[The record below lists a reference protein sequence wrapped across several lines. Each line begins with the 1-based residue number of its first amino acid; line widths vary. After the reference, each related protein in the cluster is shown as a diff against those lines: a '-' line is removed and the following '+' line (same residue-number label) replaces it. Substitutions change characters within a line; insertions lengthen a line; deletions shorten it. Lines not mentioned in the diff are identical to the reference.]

1 MSTLRVDN
9 IKSRTSST
17 VTIPNANNL
26 AITGGLN
33 ISGVT
38 TYSAGAKLDL
48 SGTDINSG
56 TRGDIL
62 YYDSTGQIAK
72 LSIGTVG
79 QVLQSD
85 GTDVT
90 WGTIGGA
97 TNIFYVTTNGTDA
110 SGRGGSIDTAFRSI
124 KYACSNIGTPTATS
138 PAVIF
143 VKGGLYEEVQ
153 LPIIIPAFTT
163 IVGDSLRATIVKPGS
178 GLDSSGS
185 VLNLSLIHI

>member
-26 AITGGLN
+26 AVTGGLN
-33 ISGVT
+33 ITGVS
-38 TYSAGAKLDL
+38 TYAAVATLDL
-48 SGTDINSG
+48 AGTNINAG

-62 YYDSTGQIAK
+62 YYDSSGQIAK

-90 WGTIGGA
+90 WG
-97 TNIFYVTTNGTDA
+97 
-110 SGRGGSIDTAFRSI
+110 
-124 KYACSNIGTPTATS
+124 
-138 PAVIF
+138 
-143 VKGGLYEEVQ
+143 
-153 LPIIIPAFTT
+153 
-163 IVGDSLRATIVKPGS
+163 
-178 GLDSSGS
+178 
-185 VLNLSLIHI
+185 LSLIHI

>member
-26 AITGGLN
+26 AVTGGLN
-33 ISGVT
+33 ITGVS
-38 TYSAGAKLDL
+38 TYAAGATLDL
-48 SGTDINSG
+48 AGTNINAG

-62 YYDSTGQIAK
+62 YYDSSGQIAK
-72 LSIGTVG
+72 LNIGTVG

-97 TNIFYVTTNGTDA
+97 TNIFYVTTNGVDA
-110 SGRGGSIDTAFRSI
+110 SGRGGSIDTAFRTI
-124 KYACSNIGTPTATS
+124 KYACSNIGTPTATA

-143 VKGGLYEEVQ
+143 VKGGLY
-153 LPIIIPAFTT
+153 
-163 IVGDSLRATIVKPGS
+163 
-178 GLDSSGS
+178 
-185 VLNLSLIHI
+185 LSLIHI

>member
-17 VTIPNANNL
+17 VTIAESNSL
-26 AITGGLN
+26 AVSGGLN
-33 ISGVT
+33 ITGVS
-38 TYSAGAKLDL
+38 TYAAGSTLDL
-48 SGTDINSG
+48 SGTNINAG

-62 YYDSTGQIAK
+62 YYDSSGQIAK
-72 LSIGTVG
+72 LNIGTVG
-79 QVLQSD
+79 AVLKSD
-85 GTDVT
+85 GTDVS

-124 KYACSNIGTPTATS
+124 KYACSNIGTPTATA

-163 IVGDSLRATIVKPGS
+163 IVGDSLRATIVKPGA
-178 GLDSSGS
+178 GLDSS
-185 VLNLSLIHI
+185 LSLIHI